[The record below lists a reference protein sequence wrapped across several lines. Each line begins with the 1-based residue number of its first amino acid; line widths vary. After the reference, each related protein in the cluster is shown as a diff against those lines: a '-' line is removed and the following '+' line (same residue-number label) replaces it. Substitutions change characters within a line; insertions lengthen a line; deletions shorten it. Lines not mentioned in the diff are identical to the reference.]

1 MPCSNCKQCGH
12 NVKTC
17 PVQVT
22 RIPKAKKVKRSKR
35 KPTDLHKHA
44 VTITLVARCFGV
56 ELPMEFS
63 KMISVL
69 ATPTLPYLA
78 NLRAPHRKSVWSKR
92 RPEGIKPTYQ
102 GQFLLF
108 GSLNRPS
115 KCSRHLSVYG
125 FPIYM
130 DAFCAPKG
138 HPQTGKSTP
147 TFTYLNRPIGG
158 FKICQCRTLDQWR
171 RAAGPRMTAQESLYM
186 NSFMAY
192 GDRVVFCTPLEVAQI
207 RLAFSKIRAVEN
219 LDMDVLERLVEL
231 ISTHACRSVSY
242 AFEPILDEVREKLCL
257 ENLIKMC

>member
-17 PVQVT
+17 PVLVT
-22 RIPKAKKVKRSKR
+22 RIPKAKKAKRSKR
-35 KPTDLHKHA
+35 KPTDLHNHA

-56 ELPMEFS
+56 ELPVEFRE
-63 KMISVL
+63 MISVL

-92 RPEGIKPTYQ
+92 RPEGVKRTYQ
-102 GQFLLF
+102 GQYLHEK
-108 GSLNRPS
+108 SLNRPS

-158 FKICQCRTLDQWR
+158 FKICPSKTGL
-171 RAAGPRMTAQESLYM
+171 AQDSLYM

-207 RLAFSKIRAVEN
+207 RLAFSKIRA

-231 ISTHACRSVSY
+231 ISTHAYRSVSY

>member
-1 MPCSNCKQCGH
+1 MKLLTLDIHMPCSNCKQCGH

-17 PVQVT
+17 PVLVT
-22 RIPKAKKVKRSKR
+22 RIPKAKKVKR
-35 KPTDLHKHA
+35 KPTDLHNHA

-56 ELPMEFS
+56 ELPVEFRE
-63 KMISVL
+63 MISVL

-92 RPEGIKPTYQ
+92 RPEGVKHTYQ
-102 GQFLLF
+102 GQYLHEK
-108 GSLNRPS
+108 SLNRPS

-158 FKICQCRTLDQWR
+158 FKICPSKTGL
-171 RAAGPRMTAQESLYM
+171 AQDSLYM

-207 RLAFSKIRAVEN
+207 RLAFSKIRA

>member
-1 MPCSNCKQCGH
+1 MKLLTLDIHMPCSNCKQCGH

-17 PVQVT
+17 PVLVT
-22 RIPKAKKVKRSKR
+22 RIPKAKKVKR

-56 ELPMEFS
+56 ELPVEFRE
-63 KMISVL
+63 MISVL

-92 RPEGIKPTYQ
+92 RPEGVKHTYQ
-102 GQFLLF
+102 GQYLHEK
-108 GSLNRPS
+108 SLNRPS

-138 HPQTGKSTP
+138 HPLTGKSTP
-147 TFTYLNRPIGG
+147 TFTYLKRPIGG
-158 FKICQCRTLDQWR
+158 FKICPSKTGL
-171 RAAGPRMTAQESLYM
+171 AQESLYM

-207 RLAFSKIRAVEN
+207 RLAFSKIRA

>member
-1 MPCSNCKQCGH
+1 MPCTNCKQCGH

-17 PVQVT
+17 PVLVT

-35 KPTDLHKHA
+35 KPTDLHNHA

-56 ELPMEFS
+56 ELPVEFRE
-63 KMISVL
+63 MISVL

-78 NLRAPHRKSVWSKR
+78 NLLAPHRKSVWSKR
-92 RPEGIKPTYQ
+92 RPEGVKHTYQ
-102 GQFLLF
+102 GQYLHEK
-108 GSLNRPS
+108 SLNRPS

-138 HPQTGKSTP
+138 HPQTGKSPP

-158 FKICQCRTLDQWR
+158 FKNCPSRTGL
-171 RAAGPRMTAQESLYM
+171 AQDSLYM

-207 RLAFSKIRAVEN
+207 RLAFSKIRT

-231 ISTHACRSVSY
+231 ISTRACRSVSY